1 MYAKNIVP
9 LQQIIT
15 NPYKLPDSMKTIPET
30 ILNLLLEQNYI
41 DSSEQ
46 FKAIDDWHYEMFGD
60 LKLWLKH
67 ERQMATMFD
76 EALEKEGYNIRTTV
90 KLAPKDDDWFCIDLS
105 EHEFPPY
112 YLQVTYNSHYE
123 SFDED
128 ILVTRDKKDF
138 YLPIIQEFLTTITD
152 LNVLLEMIRQLI
164 EHDYVETGVLSSDY
178 DIIEIHPKHLLHDGF
193 IAAELPFYGDEVQY
207 IDLPDLDD
215 ADDPDEV
222 REEFLEELLYNEGKY
237 LFYLDVS
244 KSGMRPVW

>member
-1 MYAKNIVP
+1 
-9 LQQIIT
+9 
-15 NPYKLPDSMKTIPET
+15 MKTIPET

-41 DSSEQ
+41 ESAEQ
-46 FKAIDDWHYEMFGD
+46 FKIIDDWHYEMFGD

-67 ERQMATMFD
+67 EHQMATMFD

-112 YLQVTYNSHYE
+112 YLQVTYNRHYE

-138 YLPIIQEFLTTITD
+138 YLPIIQELLTTITD

-164 EHDYVETGVLSSDY
+164 EDDYVETGVLSSDY

-207 IDLPDLDD
+207 IDLPDLED
-215 ADDPDEV
+215 ADDPEEV
-222 REEFLEELLYNEGKY
+222 REEFLEELIYNEGKY

-244 KSGMRPVW
+244 RSGMRPVW